1 MGLEGG
7 VKDRRDERTK
17 MKRSP
22 IFAKLL
28 HAACSSWYAEFRTF
42 LNF

>member
-28 HAACSSWYAEFRTF
+28 QLVPRGTLSSELF
-42 LNF
+42 